1 MLLKLLHKTERGGTL
16 PYPFCEASITLMPK
30 QDKDTQG
37 GREEGKKKKNEARK
51 KARNDKGRG
60 EEKDGRL

>member
-1 MLLKLLHKTERGGTL
+1 
-16 PYPFCEASITLMPK
+16 MPK